1 MKVSRSKFDIIGRK
15 VKGSTGKPTLS
26 KQLGEDNRKK
36 TLLVEMKNKN
46 RIGGIVDKRFG
57 ENNPNLTP
65 EERML
70 ERFTRERQRSAR
82 TATSLF
88 NLEDEDD
95 LNLTHYGQ
103 SLADIDDFDDTGLAL
118 SDDEDNG
125 QLDKS
130 IVEKMH
136 FGGFDD
142 DQNDENDQSDRPKS
156 KNEIM
161 KEIIAKSKLH
171 KYERQMAKQEDDDIR
186 ADLDEELNDIRSL
199 LDTNKRKPLPS
210 QSNLFARAENEKK
223 LLDEEEDNKKKV
235 DDSYED
241 YDKALRELAFDRR
254 AQATD
259 RTKTEEEIALEEKEK
274 LEKAERARKRRM
286 EGLDSESEDEDHKHH
301 HNKKQRKKAGAPQG
315 DDLDDDYY
323 EELEEEESKKLG
335 TGLTLEDI
343 QSGKYSLDDDLD
355 DGEESEEESEESE
368 ESEEEDDDDE
378 ESDIDDLEGDEVP
391 HFDEDEDMNI
401 LGQDGKIVKSSN
413 KKSSKVST
421 KESSGEI
428 PYTFECPLTH
438 GEFLSIM
445 EGLKAEDAL
454 TVIKRI
460 RILYHVKI
468 SPENKQKI
476 SSFLGVVV
484 DHLGY
489 VASTIS
495 PLPTELLES
504 LCEHIFE
511 MAQQVSDA
519 ASDIFISKIKKM
531 HHDMSQKIR
540 LTGNNKKDKSLSSCL
555 PDVEDITILRS
566 LGQVFSTS
574 DLNHLVATPASLFM
588 AQALAQCPIQT
599 ELDIGRGI
607 FLTQLFLE
615 YQAVAKRFVP
625 EALNFLQLILVLLS
639 PKSVFK
645 KSIIPG
651 LFPLSENHSFS
662 LHIKDI
668 KMDDVEHIPTI
679 TLDQFVV
686 EDDENNNNDQLKLS
700 LLQATLRILE
710 KYLQLYASTP
720 ALIEVFEP
728 ILLLINEIQSLE
740 WHEELKTLITTLQER
755 LQRQVKF
762 CKEKRLK
769 TPLRMQQ
776 HRPIPIAQHLPK
788 FEKAYSMD
796 RHYDPDHERNAM
808 AKLQAQLKKEKK
820 GAMRELRKDNMF
832 IARENAKIKKQKDE
846 DYNKYV
852 KGVMSIL
859 EGDQAEKNRLERE
872 KKHK

>member
-1 MKVSRSKFDIIGRK
+1 
-15 VKGSTGKPTLS
+15 
-26 KQLGEDNRKK
+26 
-36 TLLVEMKNKN
+36 
-46 RIGGIVDKRFG
+46 
-57 ENNPNLTP
+57 
-65 EERML
+65 
-70 ERFTRERQRSAR
+70 
-82 TATSLF
+82 
-88 NLEDEDD
+88 
-95 LNLTHYGQ
+95 
-103 SLADIDDFDDTGLAL
+103 
-118 SDDEDNG
+118 
-125 QLDKS
+125 
-130 IVEKMH
+130 MH

-142 DQNDENDQSDRPKS
+142 DKNETEDSDRPKS

-171 KYERQMAKQEDDDIR
+171 KYERQMAKQEDEEIR

-210 QSNLFARAENEKK
+210 QTNLFARAENERKESEANQQLEKEKK
-223 LLDEEEDNKKKV
+223 LDDN
-235 DDSYED
+235 YED
-241 YDKALRELAFDRR
+241 YDKALRELAFDKR

-259 RTKTEEEIALEEKEK
+259 RTKTEEEIALEEKEN

-286 EGLDSESEDEDHKHH
+286 EGLDSESEDEDGGKSYKHGH
-301 HNKKQRKKAGAPQG
+301 KKQRKKGAPQG
-315 DDLDDDYY
+315 DDLDDDYL

-335 TGLTLEDI
+335 GGLTLEDI
-343 QSGKYSLDDDLD
+343 QSGKYNFDDDLESD
-355 DGEESEEESEESE
+355 EDEDEDDEDGEDD
-368 ESEEEDDDDE
+368 EDDEDDDE
-378 ESDIDDLEGDEVP
+378 EEESDVDDLEGDEIP
-391 HFDEDEDMNI
+391 HFDDDDDDDMNE
-401 LGQDGKIVKSSN
+401 LSQNGKITKSI
-413 KKSSKVST
+413 KKSTKASTTNMT

-438 GEFLSIM
+438 SEFLSIM
-445 EGLKAEDAL
+445 NGLQVEDAL
-454 TVIKRI
+454 IVIKRI
-460 RILYHVKI
+460 RILYHVKL

-476 SSFLGVVV
+476 SSFLGVIV

-489 VASTIS
+489 VSSTVS
-495 PLPTELLES
+495 PLPTTLLEK

-511 MAQQVSDA
+511 MAQQVPEA
-519 ASDIFISKIKKM
+519 ASEVFSSKVKKM
-531 HHDMSQKIR
+531 HHDMSQKMKN
-540 LTGNNKKDKSLSSCL
+540 GNGKSSCL

-566 LGQVFSTS
+566 LCQVFSTS
-574 DLNHLVATPASLFM
+574 DLNHLIATPALLFM
-588 AQALAQCPIQT
+588 AQALAQCPIHT

-625 EALNFLQLILVLLS
+625 EALNFLQQVLVLLS
-639 PKSVFK
+639 PKSLFK
-645 KSIIPG
+645 KSIPG
-651 LFPLSENHSFS
+651 RFPLSENHSSS
-662 LHIKDI
+662 LHITNI
-668 KMDDVEHIPTI
+668 KAEGLEHIPTI

-686 EDDENNNNDQLKLS
+686 EDEDNNNNDQLKLS

-728 ILLLINEIQSLE
+728 TLLLISEIQTLG
-740 WHEELKTLITTLQER
+740 WHEELQSLITTLQER
-755 LQRQVKF
+755 LQRQIKF

-796 RHYDPDHERNAM
+796 KHYDPDHERSAT

-846 DYNKYV
+846 EYNKMV

-859 EGDQAEKNRLERE
+859 ESDQAEKNRLERE
-872 KKHK
+872 KKKK